1 MMQIM
6 KIFSEELVAQ
16 AVKALHIADLSRA
29 TIGEILLVA
38 QYLEKETG
46 IPFVRIDQGSPGLP
60 VNQYGVEAE
69 KAALDRGVGSQYPAA
84 AGVPELKTEASRFVK
99 AFLDVDV
106 SPRSCVPTVGS
117 VAGSYGSFIACTQ
130 RVPGKNKVLFID
142 PGFPIQKSQLR
153 IIGAD
158 WKEFDIF
165 AYRGAALREKLEE
178 MLSAG
183 DVAAIIYSN
192 PNNPAWICLE
202 EEELAIIGN
211 LATKYD
217 VIVMEDLAYFCMDY
231 RSDLSHP
238 FEAPF
243 APTVAKYT
251 DNYILMLSSSKIFSY
266 AGQRMAMICIS
277 DKLFERQFPALAER
291 YKDSGVFGQTLIAS
305 ILYMITSGCT
315 ASTQYAYAEMLRLST
330 EGKLNFVEDTREY
343 AVRAEKMKKIFTDN
357 GFHIVYEY
365 DVTQKV
371 GDGFFF
377 TIGYGDMSGGDLLR
391 ELLYYG
397 VSSISLSTTGSQQN
411 GVRACTSRM
420 REELYEVLEE
430 RMKAFREDHPIN

>member
-1 MMQIM
+1 M
-6 KIFSEELVAQ
+6 KIFSDELIAQ
-16 AVKALHIADLSRA
+16 AVDDLHIADLSRA
-29 TIGEILLVA
+29 TIGEVLLTA
-38 QYLEKETG
+38 QYLENKTG
-46 IPFVRIDQGSPGLP
+46 IPFIRMDQGSPGLP
-60 VNQYGVEAE
+60 VNKYGVEAE

-84 AGVPELKTEASRFVK
+84 AGVPELKNEASRFVK

-106 SPRSCVPTVGS
+106 TPRSCVPTVGS
-117 VAGSYGSFIACTQ
+117 VAGSFGSFIACTQ
-130 RVPGKNKVLFID
+130 RIPGKDKVLFID

-153 IIGAD
+153 VIGAQ
-158 WKEFDIF
+158 WKEFDIYS
-165 AYRGAALREKLEE
+165 YRGEKLRAKLEE

-183 DVAAIIYSN
+183 DIAAIIYSN

-202 EEELAIIGN
+202 EEELAIIGE
-211 LATKYD
+211 LATIHD
-217 VIVMEDLAYFCMDY
+217 VVVLEDLAYFCMDY
-231 RSDLSHP
+231 RTDLSHP
-238 FEAPF
+238 FQAPY

-277 DKLFERQFPALAER
+277 DALYDRHYPALAER
-291 YKDSGVFGQTLIAS
+291 FNDAGVFGQTLVAS

-330 EGKLNFVEDTREY
+330 EGMLNFVEDTRDY

-357 GFHIVYEY
+357 GFHIVYDR
-365 DVTQKV
+365 DVTQDV

-377 TIGYGDMSGGDLLR
+377 TIGYGKMTGG
-391 ELLYYG
+391 ELLLELLHYG
-397 VSSISLSTTGSQQN
+397 VSSISLSTTGSLQQ

-420 REELYEVLEE
+420 RNELYDVLEE
-430 RMKAFREDHPIN
+430 RMKAFHEDHPLK

>member
-1 MMQIM
+1 MMRIM

-29 TIGEILLVA
+29 TIGEVLLVA

-46 IPFVRIDQGSPGLP
+46 IPFVRMDQGSPGLP
-60 VNQYGVEAE
+60 VNQFGVEAE

-202 EEELAIIGN
+202 EEELAIIGD

-330 EGKLNFVEDTREY
+330 EGRLNFVEDTREY

>member
-46 IPFVRIDQGSPGLP
+46 RPFVRMDQGSPGLP

-202 EEELAIIGN
+202 EEELAIIGD

>member
-1 MMQIM
+1 M
-6 KIFSEELVAQ
+6 KIFSDELIAQ
-16 AVKALHIADLSRA
+16 AVEDLHIADLSRA
-29 TIGEILLVA
+29 TIGEVLLTA
-38 QYLEKETG
+38 QYLENRTG
-46 IPFVRIDQGSPGLP
+46 IPFIRMDQGSPGLP

-84 AGVPELKTEASRFVK
+84 AGVPELKNEASRFVK

-106 SPRSCVPTVGS
+106 SARSCVPTVGS
-117 VAGSYGSFIACTQ
+117 VAGSFGSFIACTQ
-130 RVPGKNKVLFID
+130 RIPGKDKVLFVD

-153 IIGAD
+153 VIGAQ
-158 WKEFDIF
+158 WKEFDIY
-165 AYRGAALREKLEE
+165 AYRGEKLREKLEE
-178 MLSAG
+178 MLSEG
-183 DVAAIIYSN
+183 DIAAIIYSN

-202 EEELAIIGN
+202 EEELAIIGE

-217 VIVMEDLAYFCMDY
+217 VVVLEDLAYFCMDY
-231 RSDLSHP
+231 RTDLSHP
-238 FEAPF
+238 FKAPF

-251 DNYILMLSSSKIFSY
+251 DNYIIMLSSSKIFSY

-277 DKLFERQFPALAER
+277 DALYDRHFPALAAR
-291 YKDSGVFGQTLIAS
+291 YNDAGVFGQTLVAS

-330 EGKLNFVEDTREY
+330 EGQLNFVEDTREY

-357 GFHIVYEY
+357 GFHIVYDR
-365 DVTQKV
+365 DVTQDV

-377 TIGYGDMSGGDLLR
+377 TIGYGDMTGG
-391 ELLYYG
+391 ELLLELLHYG
-397 VSSISLSTTGSQQN
+397 VSSISLSTTGSLQQ

-420 REELYEVLEE
+420 RNELYEVLEE
-430 RMKAFREDHPIN
+430 RMRAFREDHPLN

>member
-1 MMQIM
+1 M
-6 KIFSEELVAQ
+6 KIFSDELIAQ
-16 AVKALHIADLSRA
+16 AVEDLHIADLSRA
-29 TIGEILLVA
+29 TIGEVLLTA
-38 QYLEKETG
+38 QYLENRTG
-46 IPFVRIDQGSPGLP
+46 IPFIRMDQGSPGLP

-84 AGVPELKTEASRFVK
+84 AGVPELKNEASRFVK

-106 SPRSCVPTVGS
+106 SARSCVPTVGS
-117 VAGSYGSFIACTQ
+117 VAGSFGSFIACTQ
-130 RVPGKNKVLFID
+130 RIPGKDKVLFID

-153 IIGAD
+153 VIGAQ
-158 WKEFDIF
+158 WKEFDIY
-165 AYRGAALREKLEE
+165 AYRGEKLREKLEE
-178 MLSAG
+178 MLSEG

-202 EEELAIIGN
+202 EEELAIIGE

-217 VIVMEDLAYFCMDY
+217 VVVLEDLAYFCMDY
-231 RSDLSHP
+231 RTDLSHP
-238 FEAPF
+238 FKAPF

-277 DKLFERQFPALAER
+277 DALYDRHFPALAAR
-291 YKDSGVFGQTLIAS
+291 YNDAGVFGQTLVAS

-330 EGKLNFVEDTREY
+330 EGQLNFVEDTREY

-357 GFHIVYEY
+357 GFHIVYDR
-365 DVTQKV
+365 DVTQDV

-377 TIGYGDMSGGDLLR
+377 TIGYGDMTGG
-391 ELLYYG
+391 ELLLELLHYG
-397 VSSISLSTTGSQQN
+397 VSSISLSTTGSLQQ

-420 REELYEVLEE
+420 RNELYEVLEE
-430 RMKAFREDHPIN
+430 RMRAFREDHPLN